1 MQPVET
7 SGADTRQKWNNLV
20 WGKEMGPLQGL
31 KVLDV
36 SRYIAGPYCAMLLGD
51 LGADVVKVEKPK
63 TGEETRTIEPLVGG
77 DSLFVMVFN
86 RNKKSISLNL
96 RDSRGQQILRE
107 LAAEADIL
115 VENFRPGVMEK
126 MDCGWDRLRALNPRL
141 IMARISGYGHEGP
154 NSDRPCFD
162 AVAQAA
168 SGLMSMT
175 GSPDGPPTL
184 MGTTVVDHT
193 TALHATIGILAA
205 LQARNTTGFGQ
216 VVRTALLDSA
226 LSMLM
231 TAIPAYK
238 LLGDEAQRFGNRDR
252 FGAPSN
258 SYKTSEGA
266 WVQIVAG
273 GDTRFIRFVEATG
286 LTHLGQDSRFGSNAD
301 RRANVDALE
310 EEIRPWMYSRTAK
323 EVVEIMAKF
332 SVPCAKVAEICDV
345 VSDPQLR
352 YREQIIEIEH
362 AVAGKIPMQGFVTRL
377 SETDLSVRHPVP
389 MAGQHTEEVLS
400 EWIGY
405 DRDDVAH
412 LKSNNLV

>member
-1 MQPVET
+1 
-7 SGADTRQKWNNLV
+7 
-20 WGKEMGPLQGL
+20 MGPLRGL

-96 RDSRGQQILRE
+96 RDSRGQEVLRK
-107 LAAEADIL
+107 LVAEADIL

-126 MDCGWDRLRALNPRL
+126 MGCGWDKLHALNPRL

-193 TALHATIGILAA
+193 TALHATIGILSA

-238 LLGDEAQRFGNRDR
+238 LLGEEAGRFGNRDR

-258 SYKTSEGA
+258 SYETSEGE

-273 GDTRFIRFVEATG
+273 GDTRFARFLEATG
-286 LTHLGQDSRFGSNAD
+286 LTHLGEDPCFGSNAG

-310 EEIRPWMYSRTAK
+310 KQIRPWMCSRTAK
-323 EVVEIMAKF
+323 EIVEVMAKF
-332 SVPCAKVAEICDV
+332 SVPCAKVADIGEVI
-345 VSDPQLR
+345 SDPQLR

-362 AVAGKIPMQGFVTRL
+362 AKAGKIPMQGFVTRL
-377 SETDLSVRHPVP
+377 SETDLSVRHPIP
-389 MAGQHTEEVLS
+389 MAGQHTEEVLAQ
-400 EWIGY
+400 WIDYGP
-405 DRDDVAH
+405 DEVAD
-412 LKSNNLV
+412 LKSNNVV